1 MVLIKEYGLQV
12 AISICFLLF
21 QNLLQMF
28 FFIFKSKSSVLVY
41 SYVNVLKSR
50 SLCRDS

>member
-1 MVLIKEYGLQV
+1 MVLIKEYGFQV
-12 AISICFLLF
+12 AMSIFF

-28 FFIFKSKSSVLVY
+28 LFIFKSKSSVLVD
-41 SYVNVLKSR
+41 SYVNLLKSR